1 MRVTSNTKLIKRRS
15 KLGLIT
21 SLAGIGV
28 LAVGM
33 AASFRP
39 QIAWISLIALVLGFM
54 LAQFGSYNLR
64 RWGRTP
70 RPDQVIE

>member
-15 KLGLIT
+15 KLGMIV
-21 SLAGIGV
+21 SLSGIGV

-33 AASFRP
+33 MASFRP
-39 QIAWISLIALVLGFM
+39 EIAWVSLIALVLGFV
-54 LAQFGSYNLR
+54 LAQIGSYNLR

-70 RPDQVIE
+70 GLTR